1 MMMQHNDEIRNQLE
15 KRLSN
20 QKKYQIAALQAQLN
34 PHFLYNALNNIYLQ
48 IIDDF
53 DNLHGSAKMTLM
65 LSNMMRY
72 SMRADAS
79 VVTVSE
85 DVKYAGWYVEM
96 MKEKYPDITVNF
108 NIPQNLYDCSVVRI
122 TFQPI
127 IENTYKHAFDKGC
140 GRVDVTGYETE
151 NYLIFEVSDDGIG
164 IPGDTLLKIRGNL
177 ENVFADESGIG
188 IVNLNSR
195 IRLAF
200 GDEYGIEINSK
211 LGEGTKI
218 TMKFPKNDK
227 EKEI

>member
-1 MMMQHNDEIRNQLE
+1 M
-15 KRLSN
+15 
-20 QKKYQIAALQAQLN
+20 
-34 PHFLYNALNNIYLQ
+34 
-48 IIDDF
+48 
-53 DNLHGSAKMTLM
+53 
-65 LSNMMRY
+65 
-72 SMRADAS
+72 
-79 VVTVSE
+79 
-85 DVKYAGWYVEM
+85 
-96 MKEKYPDITVNF
+96 
-108 NIPQNLYDCSVVRI
+108 
-122 TFQPI
+122 
-127 IENTYKHAFDKGC
+127 
-140 GRVDVTGYETE
+140 
-151 NYLIFEVSDDGIG
+151 IFEVSDDGIG